1 MLDLYIGFY
10 KSVDKKHKNIW
21 IGTEDGERPSER
33 IEIKEG
39 EDVWEVIK
47 QYVEREIGLDNIWDY

>member
-1 MLDLYIGFY
+1 MVDLYISFY
-10 KSVDKKHKNIW
+10 MSAGGHKNIW
-21 IGTEDGERPSER
+21 IGSEDGRPSER

-47 QYVEREIGLDNIWDY
+47 QYVDREIGLDKIWE